1 MIGRRQ
7 KYQVVECLPEDEKED
22 GETKSRKNVTLACCS
37 YYFRNVLLISV
48 YFVFS
53 IGLTFYQRWLYQSF
67 KFPLSVVLVHLIVK
81 YLLASFIRICLI
93 KYQGQPRVKL
103 NFKEYIVAVSPT
115 GIFSGIDIGFS
126 NWGLELVT
134 VSLYTMTKSTSIVF
148 ILFFAILLK
157 LEKKSWSLCTIVIMI
172 SLGLFL
178 FTYQATQFSVIG
190 FVLLILASISSGV
203 RWTCTQLLLQKSKME
218 MRNPIDMIYHMQP
231 WMIVSVLPFAV
242 AMEGVSLITNC
253 QLFRSVDYSSSMELI
268 VRILLG
274 ALIAFFMEISEV
286 MVVTHTSSL
295 TLAVAGI
302 FKEVLLLTLAV
313 FVNGDTMSQINL
325 CGLLLCVGG
334 IVVHVIHKVQ
344 ITQSFSTRT
353 KDSEVDKF
361 EVLESLINPNPVVD
375 ISSDSETELNESQ
388 VLFDVLNR
396 RGGD

>member
-1 MIGRRQ
+1 MVGRRQ
-7 KYQVVECLPEDEKED
+7 KYEVVECLHEEEENELDMKP
-22 GETKSRKNVTLACCS
+22 RKTVTRTCLW
-37 YYFRNVLLISV
+37 YYFRNILLISV

-67 KFPLSVVLVHLIVK
+67 KFPLSVVVVHLIVK
-81 YLLASFIRICLI
+81 YLLASLIRTIVI
-93 KYQGQPRVKL
+93 KYQGRPRVVL
-103 NFKEYIVAVSPT
+103 NFTEYFIAVSPT

-178 FTYQATQFSVIG
+178 FTYQATQFSIIG
-190 FVLLILASISSGV
+190 FMLLILASISSGV
-203 RWTCTQLLLQKSKME
+203 RWTCTQLLLQKSKMG
-218 MRNPIDMIYHMQP
+218 MKNPIDMIYYMQP

-242 AMEGVSLITNC
+242 AMEGLNLITNC
-253 QLFRSVDYSSSMELI
+253 QLFRSVEYSATIDLSL
-268 VRILLG
+268 RILLG
-274 ALIAFFMEISEV
+274 AVIAFFMEISEV

-295 TLAVAGI
+295 TLAIAGI

-313 FVNGDTMSQINL
+313 VVNGDTMSNVNL

-334 IVVHVIHKVQ
+334 IVGHVVHKIQ
-344 ITQSFSTRT
+344 TSQLPSGRFQ
-353 KDSEVDKF
+353 DQEVDKF
-361 EVLESLINPNPVVD
+361 EVLESLINSNEVVD
-375 ISSDSETELNESQ
+375 VCSDSEAELSDSQ
-388 VLFDVLNR
+388 VLFDILNR